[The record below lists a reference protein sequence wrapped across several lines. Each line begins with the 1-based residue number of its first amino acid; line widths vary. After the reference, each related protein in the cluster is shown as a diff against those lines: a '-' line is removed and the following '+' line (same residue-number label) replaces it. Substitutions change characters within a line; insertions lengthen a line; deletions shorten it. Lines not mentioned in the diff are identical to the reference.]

1 MKTSCYLLLVF
12 FLFLPGSPAAA
23 EAGVPLIIGHFS
35 ADDLSG
41 WQSKEFLGQTDYRLI
56 SLAERRVLQAEADAS
71 ASGLF
76 KEVEVDLRAT
86 PFLNWEWM
94 LQEALPPLQE
104 TTKAGDDYGARIY
117 VVVKGGLLF
126 WKTRALNY
134 VWSSSQPKESI
145 WPNAFAGKNAMLLA
159 VRSAEDGTNRWYREK
174 RNVYQ
179 ELKKIFG
186 EEIRSID
193 AIAIMTDSDNSGGS
207 TRAVYGDI
215 FFSAD

>member
-1 MKTSCYLLLVF
+1 MKTICYLLLSFILF
-12 FLFLPGSPAAA
+12 FPASPAAA
-23 EAGVPLIIGHFS
+23 ATAAPLVIGQFS

-41 WQSKEFLGQTDYRLI
+41 WQSKEFLGQTEYRLI
-56 SLAERRVLQAEADAS
+56 SLDDRRVLQAEANAS

-76 KEVEVDLRAT
+76 KEIEIDLKAT

-94 LQEALPPLQE
+94 LQKALPPLQE

-134 VWSSSQPKESI
+134 VWSSSQPRESV

-159 VRSAEDGTNRWYREK
+159 VRTAEDDTNRWYREK

-179 ELKKIFG
+179 ELKEIFG
-186 EEIRSID
+186 EEIRTID
-193 AIAIMTDSDNSGGS
+193 AIAIMTDSDNSKGT

>member
-1 MKTSCYLLLVF
+1 MKTICYLLLSCI
-12 FLFLPGSPAAA
+12 LILSGSQSGA
-23 EAGVPLIIGHFS
+23 EANSRIIIGHFS
-35 ADDLSG
+35 AADLSG
-41 WQSKEFLGQTDYRLI
+41 WQTKEFLGQTEYRLI
-56 SLAERRVLQAEADAS
+56 SLEGKRVLQAEANAS

-76 KEVEVDLRAT
+76 KEVEIDLKAT

-94 LQEALPPLQE
+94 LQKPLPPLQE

-117 VVVKGGLLF
+117 IVVKGGLLF

-134 VWSSSQPKESI
+134 VWSSSQPKESV

-159 VRSAEDGTNRWYREK
+159 VRSAEDSTNRWYQEK

-179 ELKKIFG
+179 ELKKVFG
-186 EEIRSID
+186 EEIDSID
-193 AIAIMTDSDNSGGS
+193 AIAIMTDSDNSKGT

-215 FFSAD
+215 FFSAN